1 MKKILVIKTGS
12 TFSSLRARRGDFEQW
27 IISGMHVTQYAAV
40 VVDVSE
46 GESLPNSEETAGV
59 VITGSHA
66 MVTDHHEWSENTA
79 AWLQNAFAAHLPI
92 LGICYGHQLLAYAL
106 GGKVGDNPKG
116 REVGTVDVYRTGESA
131 GDKLLGEPEAS
142 LKAQV
147 SHSQTVLTLPP
158 EATRLAYS
166 DLDPNQAFI
175 FGDRVWGLQFHPEF
189 DADIIRAYVQYSRD
203 KLVRENRDPDTIMMN
218 CKETPESSSI
228 LRRFAGLLDG
238 WEENP

>member
-27 IISGMHVTQYAAV
+27 IISGMHMTRFPAV
-40 VVDVSE
+40 VADVSE
-46 GESLPNSEETAGV
+46 GESLPNPEETAGV

-79 AWLQNAFAAHLPI
+79 AWLQDAFAVHVPI

-106 GGKVGDNPKG
+106 GGRVGDNPKG
-116 REVGTVDVYRTGESA
+116 REVGTVEVYRTEEAA
-131 GDKLLGEPEAS
+131 GDRLLREPETA

-147 SHSQTVLTLPP
+147 SHSQTVLSLPP

-166 DLDPNQAFI
+166 ELDPNQAFL

-189 DADIIRAYVQYSRD
+189 DADIMRAYIQYNRD
-203 KLVRENRDPDTIMMN
+203 KLVREKRDPDTILMN
-218 CKETPESSSI
+218 CRETPESSSI
-228 LRRFAGLLDG
+228 LRRFAGLLDE